1 MTKVYNKDLLLNSS
15 SVYLEFLKEVDITA
29 LYMCTL
35 CEKAKNGCIYKFCKK
50 SIHCTGYLLI
60 QVEIVSVCKSHYM
73 YWLVSQSSLLT
84 FLLLE
89 CGHSWTISSVAAGAG
104 AGTGAGTGPSAG
116 ASSAIS
122 AISASSTFSS
132 FLSAKYRIRH
142 RSIWCCHEDKVR

>member
-1 MTKVYNKDLLLNSS
+1 MYSKV
-15 SVYLEFLKEVDITA
+15 LKEVVLR

-35 CEKAKNGCIYKFCKK
+35 CEKAKNSCIYKFCKE

-84 FLLLE
+84 FFLFLE

-104 AGTGAGTGPSAG
+104 AGPSAVGAGAGFSA
-116 ASSAIS
+116 ASSVIS

-142 RSIWCCHEDKVR
+142 RSSILCCHEDKVR

>member
-1 MTKVYNKDLLLNSS
+1 MYSKV
-15 SVYLEFLKEVDITA
+15 LKEVVLR

-35 CEKAKNGCIYKFCKK
+35 CEKAKNGCIYKFRKK

-84 FLLLE
+84 SLLLE
-89 CGHSWTISSVAAGAG
+89 CGRSWTISSVGAG
-104 AGTGAGTGPSAG
+104 AGVGPSAVGTGAGPSA
-116 ASSAIS
+116 SSVIS

-132 FLSAKYRIRH
+132 FLSAKH
-142 RSIWCCHEDKVR
+142 RSSILCCHEDKVR